1 MLAEPT
7 SLAEWTMP
15 DFGEA
20 DGGAFPEFIDAP
32 NIAGDL

>member
-15 DFGEA
+15 DFAEA
-20 DGGAFPEFIDAP
+20 DGGAFPGFIDVP
-32 NIAGDL
+32 NIACDL